1 MKLNKDKTSYM
12 IFNFS
17 QKYQFKTRLSLEGKT
32 IEQVT
37 KLFGLVFRDDLTWN
51 SITHATLEEP
61 MLE

>member
-17 QKYQFKTRLSLEGKT
+17 QKYQFKTRLSLEGKA

-37 KLFGLVFRDDLTWN
+37 KLFGLVLRDDLTGM
-51 SITHATLEEP
+51 SQLKTLCSCTFST
-61 MLE
+61 